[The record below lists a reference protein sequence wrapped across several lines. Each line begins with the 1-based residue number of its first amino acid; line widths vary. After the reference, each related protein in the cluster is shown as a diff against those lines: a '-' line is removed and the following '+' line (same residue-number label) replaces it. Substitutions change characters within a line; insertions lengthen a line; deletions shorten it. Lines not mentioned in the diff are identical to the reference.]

1 MAGLITDLT
10 IAARLAGRKFSGANA
25 SKISSLDDTSAFR
38 AQMDKLLANIAP
50 GHIQETHWLTL
61 TANAPPWVD
70 SGMNVNPGESIS
82 WFICGRSTISKALV
96 YGPIHAPKYGQK

>member
-10 IAARLAGRKFSGANA
+10 IAAMLAGRKFSGANA

-61 TANAPPWVD
+61 AANAPPWVD
-70 SGMNVNPGESIS
+70 SGMNVNPG
-82 WFICGRSTISKALV
+82 K
-96 YGPIHAPKYGQK
+96 